1 MSMYQ
6 SSFNSNGEVGE
17 KKGDDDD
24 DEVKE
29 KSTAELRR
37 EELLKVMMDRSLDRE
52 ERAHKMEEVRQKYN
66 TDGGAAVLEATEK
79 EETSKIIESSSPSL
93 DEQQRRQE
101 LQSIM
106 KDKSLSREDK
116 RQKMEVVKW
125 KYSQEHNT
133 GTTTT
138 TTPPQSSTEK
148 NNKVHVDLSA
158 KTYAERRRASLQSLE
173 ESIGSN
179 GSNNNEGG
187 ARVMSLRERKSMI
200 AQEMS
205 NNENDTEGQEWG

>member
-1 MSMYQ
+1 
-6 SSFNSNGEVGE
+6 
-17 KKGDDDD
+17 
-24 DEVKE
+24 
-29 KSTAELRR
+29 
-37 EELLKVMMDRSLDRE
+37 
-52 ERAHKMEEVRQKYN
+52 
-66 TDGGAAVLEATEK
+66 
-79 EETSKIIESSSPSL
+79 
-93 DEQQRRQE
+93 
-101 LQSIM
+101 
-106 KDKSLSREDK
+106 
-116 RQKMEVVKW
+116 MEVVKW